1 MNKTIKLLLIGKN
14 SFISKNLFFF
24 LKKKIKVKKI
34 SYEKFKKLEINSL
47 IHYNYVCNCSITK
60 NYSSKIYKS
69 NKDLDVAIVKKIK
82 NLDIKFVFLSSRKV
96 YKPGPNLN
104 ENSKIKPID
113 NYSRNKLISEKKI
126 KKIIPKK
133 YIILRISNLIGNK
146 NLKKSTRKNSYTF
159 IYNYLNFIKNKK
171 LVLYQNY
178 YKDFLSINQ
187 FEKIFLEILKNNL
200 SGTYNVSLGRKVYIS
215 EILNALNKNRKF
227 INFKKTKIIKNDS
240 FYLNNKKLLKKIK
253 IKLTKKDLINF
264 CYKI

>member
-1 MNKTIKLLLIGKN
+1 M
-14 SFISKNLFFF
+14 
-24 LKKKIKVKKI
+24 
-34 SYEKFKKLEINSL
+34 
-47 IHYNYVCNCSITK
+47 
-60 NYSSKIYKS
+60 
-69 NKDLDVAIVKKIK
+69 
-82 NLDIKFVFLSSRKV
+82 
-96 YKPGPNLN
+96 
-104 ENSKIKPID
+104 D

-133 YIILRISNLIGNK
+133 YVILRISNLIGNK

-178 YKDFLSINQ
+178 YKDFLTISQ